1 MTNSKYYYQLLLTRI
16 KLELNSSLWY
26 LLGNKAKKELL
37 VTQDE
42 EKLKYC
48 HSHKTRFL
56 YLLIPSREFFQ
67 NYWRSL
73 PLRFQG
79 APPGFDQISILVL
92 SRVGKT
98 SPERNFKK
106 KINACTTAIKICP
119 TVVVVLHDQGCLIS
133 DHDRWINW
141 RNESEL

>member
-1 MTNSKYYYQLLLTRI
+1 MTNGKYYYQLLLTRI

-56 YLLIPSREFFQ
+56 YLLILSRELFQ
-67 NYWRSL
+67 NY
-73 PLRFQG
+73 
-79 APPGFDQISILVL
+79 
-92 SRVGKT
+92 
-98 SPERNFKK
+98 
-106 KINACTTAIKICP
+106 
-119 TVVVVLHDQGCLIS
+119 
-133 DHDRWINW
+133 
-141 RNESEL
+141 